1 MFPNLQTIDDDL
13 FTNLPRLTFLVM
25 ATHDD
30 LRKVQALCAVQ
41 VTKSRH
47 FAYDSHMTQ
56 YSCL

>member
-13 FTNLPRLTFLVM
+13 FTNLPRLTFLMM

-56 YSCL
+56 